1 MNNVC
6 LIGRVTKDVQE
17 RRTQNGTPVVSFTLA
32 VDRRKKEDGAD
43 FIPCIAWDKAA
54 ETIARYVH
62 KGDLFAVTGYIQ
74 TRSYEKD
81 GRRNY
86 ATEVVTT
93 GFKFLQKQYGFEV
106 LDSEL
111 PIVIFKDDMPIAC
124 GRLDITMLMDGETG
138 IADIKTVSALNK
150 EKIAYQLNLYRIGL
164 MQSYGVDAKFLKIIH
179 LRDGIRKV
187 IDSPVNEGMTWE
199 LIEKFLEEK
208 R

>member
-62 KGDLFAVTGYIQ
+62 KGDLFGVTGYIQ

-93 GFKFLQKQYGFEV
+93 SFQFLERKREMSSDGPSIQNNSDLYNDLGN
-106 LDSEL
+106 DIDSSEL
-111 PIVIFKDDMPIAC
+111 PF
-124 GRLDITMLMDGETG
+124 
-138 IADIKTVSALNK
+138 
-150 EKIAYQLNLYRIGL
+150 
-164 MQSYGVDAKFLKIIH
+164 
-179 LRDGIRKV
+179 
-187 IDSPVNEGMTWE
+187 
-199 LIEKFLEEK
+199 
-208 R
+208 

>member
-1 MNNVC
+1 MNQVC
-6 LIGRVTKDVQE
+6 LIGRLTKDVQE

-62 KGDLFAVTGYIQ
+62 KGDMFAVTGYIQ

-93 GFKFLQKQYGFEV
+93 GFQFLERKREMSSDATSVQNKSDSYDEWGNTSNDIN
-106 LDSEL
+106 DSEL
-111 PIVIFKDDMPIAC
+111 PF
-124 GRLDITMLMDGETG
+124 
-138 IADIKTVSALNK
+138 
-150 EKIAYQLNLYRIGL
+150 
-164 MQSYGVDAKFLKIIH
+164 
-179 LRDGIRKV
+179 
-187 IDSPVNEGMTWE
+187 
-199 LIEKFLEEK
+199 
-208 R
+208 

>member
-54 ETIARYVH
+54 ETIAKYVH

-74 TRSYEKD
+74 VRSYEKD
-81 GRRNY
+81 GRMNY

-93 GFKFLQKQYGFEV
+93 SFQFLERKREMPSDDASIQNNSDLYNDWGN
-106 LDSEL
+106 DIDSSEL
-111 PIVIFKDDMPIAC
+111 PF
-124 GRLDITMLMDGETG
+124 
-138 IADIKTVSALNK
+138 
-150 EKIAYQLNLYRIGL
+150 
-164 MQSYGVDAKFLKIIH
+164 
-179 LRDGIRKV
+179 
-187 IDSPVNEGMTWE
+187 
-199 LIEKFLEEK
+199 
-208 R
+208 

>member
-43 FIPCIAWDKAA
+43 FIPCIAWDKSA

-62 KGDLFAVTGYIQ
+62 KGDLFGVTGYIQ

-93 GFKFLQKQYGFEV
+93 GFQFLERKREMNSDSHSVQNKSDSYDGWVNTGFDID
-106 LDSEL
+106 DSEL
-111 PIVIFKDDMPIAC
+111 PF
-124 GRLDITMLMDGETG
+124 
-138 IADIKTVSALNK
+138 
-150 EKIAYQLNLYRIGL
+150 
-164 MQSYGVDAKFLKIIH
+164 
-179 LRDGIRKV
+179 
-187 IDSPVNEGMTWE
+187 
-199 LIEKFLEEK
+199 
-208 R
+208 